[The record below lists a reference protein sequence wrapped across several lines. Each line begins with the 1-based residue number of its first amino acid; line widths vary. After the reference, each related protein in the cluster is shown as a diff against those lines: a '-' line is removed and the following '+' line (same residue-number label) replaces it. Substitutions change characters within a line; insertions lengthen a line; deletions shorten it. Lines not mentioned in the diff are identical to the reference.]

1 MFYNIVAFSQKLEV
15 NTQSPNSCP
24 MGKYSQ
30 DDTAFTVTFQKHQ
43 DIEIML
49 CVICIKELGEH
60 VNFSSAEMALV
71 LVTVIALLAVF
82 YPLSHSLHHHLQD
95 QSGRPCIDAVCSKT
109 TPQCLSESE
118 DTQYQS
124 LSFVSES
131 QHYCQTQPLIVY
143 VDGVKGSDSHQCLDP
158 SSAMKPPP
166 CKTLSFVSE
175 NLTQTDLVTIKIVS
189 DTLILTKAVNFTGYT
204 NLKINGSGGNTT
216 LCCNESDAG
225 LAFEKVK
232 NFSIT
237 SLTIENCGAL
247 RPSTSV
253 DHNQT
258 TIDLPVAVYI
268 FNCTNVS
275 IVSVNIVS
283 SIGTGLSLYDTN
295 GQVDIVNCDFTGN
308 SVGKNESGGGGVRIE
323 FTICSPGL
331 DMQYCGSHNGQNSN
345 SRYTIHN
352 CNFTENS
359 VSTHNA
365 NYNFLPP
372 LKQQRVPQL
381 GKGGGL
387 YISIR
392 SNAMNNTFMIDNCS
406 FENNSAVYFGGGMF
420 VDFID
425 SAENSTVIV
434 NETHFEGNICTQ
446 TQFSGGGGLVVV
458 TDSQP
463 QNKANSFSCHSCTF
477 TNNSGNMAG
486 GVAILTAKNNCQAQ
500 WGSITFFQCK
510 WMNNKATMGAA
521 VFISPS
527 ISDYTK
533 EGSQP
538 FVTFTDCM
546 FDSNSAIQPLK
557 PPMAEGYGVKVE
569 SVGHGA
575 VFISELRV
583 VFKKSA
589 NFCNNMGSAVHLSNS
604 VIEFRAGSNVTF
616 FNNTSHIGGAIA
628 MFGSSAI
635 EIDNSSQFLF
645 RHNSAYS
652 RGGAI
657 YFDFN
662 AATHPPFHNCF
673 IIPKKLSRVNSTLI
687 FINNSAEASGSSIFT
702 TTFQSCALL
711 CSSSDTFN
719 SPKEIMECIAQFRFD
734 KTNSSL
740 STRPDTF
747 NLTRSSPVI
756 KLIPGMEYSLNLSV
770 SDEANTTL
778 HSVVYQASVT
788 GNRNV
793 TLDPAFVQVS
803 NNTVKVLGNEG
814 ANASMHLITP
824 DLIVSFNISL
834 MECPPGY
841 MHGSSTRR
849 CECVAS
855 KYWGVIGCY
864 PNVYLKQ
871 GYWIGYCSNK
881 DRSELCTAICSYG
894 FCSYNGLKKDAGYY
908 VLPNSTKS
916 LTESICSPNRTDRF
930 CGRCSDNYT
939 VYHNSWKFK
948 CGPETLCDFGW
959 FFYILSDII
968 PVTLLFFVV
977 LVMNISFTTGNTN
990 TFVLYGQILGHFSLT
1005 GNDGTKFSPSIKLI
1019 QRAVTLIYNSF
1030 NMNFFAVE
1038 ELSYCL
1044 WKEATFMGAMLMNY
1058 ATVAFALGLVI
1069 VTIFATKLQ
1078 WIRSKIFFKFHRR
1091 DSILI
1096 HGLSAFFILCYS
1108 QASRITFNL
1117 LSYSCLFLNE
1127 YKCQVLVVTYAGHID
1142 YLTGEHIPFAVL
1154 AFLVL
1159 IFMIVIPPLL
1169 LLVYPLVFKLLGLCK
1184 LSETRLAHVL
1194 WRVMPIHF
1202 LDAFQ
1207 SSFKNKY
1214 RFFAGL
1220 YFLYRAAILALY
1232 VMAQSWVSFYAMVQL
1247 MLIIILSLH
1256 SLVQP
1261 HKEMKHNIIDSLL
1274 FSNIC
1279 LINAISLYYYSI
1291 TEIYGPFRSGVVSA
1305 IAICQALL
1313 IIWPLFFV
1321 IVLWLVKWR
1330 RHRKPR
1336 VGYESLPSLREDH
1349 DFLIQ

>member
-1 MFYNIVAFSQKLEV
+1 M
-15 NTQSPNSCP
+15 
-24 MGKYSQ
+24 
-30 DDTAFTVTFQKHQ
+30 
-43 DIEIML
+43 
-49 CVICIKELGEH
+49 
-60 VNFSSAEMALV
+60 
-71 LVTVIALLAVF
+71 LVTIIALLAEF
-82 YPLSHSLHHHLQD
+82 CPLSHSLDQHLQD
-95 QSGRPCIDAVCSKT
+95 QPGRPCIDCVCSKT
-109 TPQCLSESE
+109 TPEYLSKSE
-118 DTQYQS
+118 DTKYQS

-131 QHYCQTQPLIVY
+131 QHYCQTQLLIVS

-158 SSAMKPPP
+158 SSALKPPP

-175 NLTQTDLVTIKIVS
+175 NLTQTDLVTINIVS
-189 DTLILTKAVNFTGYT
+189 ESLILTKAVNFTGYT
-204 NLKINGSGGNTT
+204 NLNISGSGGNNT

-225 LAFEKVK
+225 LAFERVK
-232 NFSIT
+232 NLSIS

-253 DHNQT
+253 DHNWT
-258 TIDLPVAVYI
+258 TINLPVAVYI
-268 FNCTNVS
+268 LTCTNVS
-275 IVSVNIVS
+275 ILSVSIVS

-295 GQVDIVNCDFTGN
+295 GQVDIVNCDFIGN
-308 SVGKNESGGGGVRIE
+308 SVGKNESGGGGVHIE

-331 DMQYCGSHNGQNSN
+331 DVQYCGSHNGRNSN
-345 SRYTIHN
+345 SRYIIQG

-359 VSTHNA
+359 AYSQQKAH
-365 NYNFLPP
+365 YNFFPP
-372 LKQQRVPQL
+372 STQQPVPHL

-387 YISIR
+387 YITFR
-392 SNAMNNTFMIDNCS
+392 SNAKNNIFIINNCY
-406 FENNSAVYFGGGMF
+406 FENNSVTYFAGGMF
-420 VDFID
+420 VDFLY
-425 SAENSTVIV
+425 SATNNEVSVS
-434 NETHFEGNICTQ
+434 ETHFERNVCTHSR
-446 TQFSGGGGLVVV
+446 FSGGGGLVVA
-458 TDSQP
+458 TNSQS
-463 QNKANSFSCHSCTF
+463 QHKNNSFSCYSCTF

-486 GVAILTAKNNCQAQ
+486 GVAIFTTKDAKQAH
-500 WGSITFFQCK
+500 WGSVSFFQCK
-510 WMNNKATMGAA
+510 WMNNKAKMGAA

-527 ISDYTK
+527 VWNYTR
-533 EGSQP
+533 EGSLP
-538 FVTFTDCM
+538 VVTFTDCK
-546 FDSNSAIQPLK
+546 FHSNSAIQPLNLK
-557 PPMAEGYGVKVE
+557 GCGVKVE
-569 SVGHGA
+569 SVGYGA
-575 VFISELRV
+575 VFITELRV
-583 VFKKSA
+583 VFEGSA
-589 NFCNNMGSAVHLSNS
+589 NFCDNMGSAVHLSNS

-635 EIDNSSQFLF
+635 EIDNSSHFLF
-645 RHNSAYS
+645 LNNSAYS

-673 IIPKKLSRVNSTLI
+673 IIPKMLSRVNSTLI

-711 CSSSDTFN
+711 CSSLDTFDN
-719 SPKEIMECIAQFRFD
+719 PKKAMECIANFTFKDSD
-734 KTNSSL
+734 KSNHKSSL
-740 STRPDTF
+740 STRPDKF
-747 NLTRSSPVI
+747 NLTGTPPI
-756 KLIPGMEYSLNLSV
+756 ELIPGIEYSLNLSV
-770 SDEANTTL
+770 RDEANTIL
-778 HSVVYQASVT
+778 DSVVYQASVT
-788 GNRNV
+788 GPINV

-814 ANASMHLITP
+814 ANATMHLITP

-834 MECPPGY
+834 TECQPGY
-841 MHGSSTRR
+841 RHRSSTRK
-849 CECVAS
+849 CECAAS
-855 KYWGVIGCY
+855 QYLGVEGCF

-894 FCSYNGLKKDAGYY
+894 FCSYNGLKKEAGYY

-939 VYHNSWKFK
+939 VYHNSWKLK

-968 PVTLLFFVV
+968 PVTLLFLAV

-990 TFVLYGQILGHFSLT
+990 TFVLYSQILGLFSLT
-1005 GNDGTKFSPSIKLI
+1005 GNDGVKFSRPIDLI
-1019 QRAVTLIYNSF
+1019 QRAVTLVYNSF
-1030 NMNFFAVE
+1030 NINFFAVE

-1044 WKEATFMGAMLMNY
+1044 RKEATFMGAMLMNY
-1058 ATVAFALGLVI
+1058 ATVAFALALVF

-1091 DSILI
+1091 DSVLI

-1108 QASRITFNL
+1108 QASRITFHL
-1117 LSYSCLFLNE
+1117 LCYSCLFSNE
-1127 YKCQVLVVTYAGHID
+1127 YKCQVHVVTYAGHID
-1142 YLTGEHIPFAVL
+1142 YLTGEHVPFAVL

-1194 WRVMPIHF
+1194 WRVMPIQF
-1202 LDAFQ
+1202 LDVFQ
-1207 SSFKNKY
+1207 SSFKDKY
-1214 RFFAGL
+1214 RFFAGF

-1232 VMAQSWVSFYAMVQL
+1232 VTAQSWVGFYAMIQL
-1247 MLIIILSLH
+1247 MLTMILSLH

-1261 HKEMKHNIIDSLL
+1261 HKEMKHNIIDSIL
-1274 FSNIC
+1274 FANLC
-1279 LINAISLYYYSI
+1279 LINSISLFYYTSA
-1291 TEIYGPFRSGVVSA
+1291 ELYGPFKSGAIVNT
-1305 IAICQALL
+1305 IAIVQTLL

-1330 RHRKPR
+1330 RHRKRR
-1336 VGYESLPSLREDH
+1336 VGYESLPSLRESH
-1349 DFLIQ
+1349 EFLIQ